1 MGCENKKNQYLGL
14 GAPLLSKYSNYAQ
27 NFYYMQSYKVKD
39 ENSKNME

>member
-1 MGCENKKNQYLGL
+1 MWEQKIQHLGL